1 MNRRFSRFCSASLA
15 YLLAFGLVP
24 FDAAPAVAGPA
35 PTALKI
41 AIAVPITAGAVELG
55 AGIRDGAQLAIA
67 QYAAELESAGV
78 TVTASVHD
86 DMGDPQTAVAEANAI
101 VADGSI
107 VGVVGHLNSG
117 CSIPASDYYDEHS
130 MAMITPAGTN
140 PALTQRGL
148 DTVFRTVANDSKQG
162 PLAADVAYSR
172 LRLRTAYVVD
182 DSTPYGESLA
192 ASFRSRFKAV
202 GGTVAGFRH
211 TSDTATRFTKTV
223 AIIKAKR
230 PDVVFYGG
238 IYNAGSMLA
247 RQLKNAGVSAV
258 FMGGDG
264 LYDPEF
270 VRLTGTTRASGATA
284 VNVGLPI
291 DVMPGGDR
299 FSADYEDVYGHAPV
313 SPYDAYAYDAAAAI
327 LEGIVAVAGSGAPT
341 TTAGWRTGVRA
352 RVAQSAFDG
361 VTGPIG
367 FTSTGDT
374 KYPAIGVYRVKS
386 GVWRSCALVGRPAL
400 SASPRSGVRFEVSG
414 KLRPRHLAGSD
425 VVKLRLWHRESGRW
439 VLRKS
444 VIAQAS
450 DDGVF
455 SRYAVAVRL
464 RSRGLWRISA
474 EHSDAL
480 HPTMRSTVRGFSV
493 K

>member
-1 MNRRFSRFCSASLA
+1 MNRRFARCCSVSLA

-24 FDAAPAVAGPA
+24 LGPGAAVAGPA

-67 QYAAELESAGV
+67 QYADELESVGV

-86 DMGDPQTAVAEANAI
+86 DEGDPKTAVTEAIAI
-101 VADGSI
+101 VADESV

-117 CSIPASDYYDEHS
+117 CSIPASDRYDEHS
-130 MAMITPAGTN
+130 LAMITPAGTN
-140 PALTQRGL
+140 PLLTQRGL
-148 DTVFRTVANDSKQG
+148 DTVFRTVAEDSKQG
-162 PLAADVAYSR
+162 PLAADAAYSR
-172 LRLRTAYVVD
+172 LRLRTAYIVD

-192 ASFRSRFKAV
+192 TSFRSRFKAV
-202 GGTVAGFRH
+202 GGTVAGVRH
-211 TSDTATRFTKTV
+211 TSDRSTRFTKTV
-223 AIIKAKR
+223 AIIKSKH

-238 IYNAGSMLA
+238 IYNAGAMLA

-264 LYDPEF
+264 VYDPEF
-270 VRLTGTTRASGATA
+270 IRLAGVTRASGATA

-291 DVMPGGDR
+291 EAMAGGDR
-299 FSADYEDVYGHAPV
+299 FAADYAVAYGHAPV

-327 LEGIVAVAGSGAPT
+327 LQGIVAVAESGAPT

-352 RVAQSAFDG
+352 QVAQSAFNG

-374 KYPAIGVYRVKS
+374 KYPAIGVYRVKN
-386 GVWRSCALVGRPAL
+386 GAWRSCALVGRPAL
-400 SASPRSGVRFEVSG
+400 SASPRSGVSFEVSG
-414 KLRPRHLAGSD
+414 TLRPRHIAGRD
-425 VVKLRLWHRESGRW
+425 VVTLRLWHRESGRW
-439 VLRKS
+439 VLRKTLL
-444 VIAQAS
+444 AQAH
-450 DDGVF
+450 DDGPF
-455 SRYAVAVRL
+455 SRYAAVVRL
-464 RSRGLWRISA
+464 RTRGSWRISA
-474 EHSDAL
+474 EHSDAQ
-480 HPTMRSTVRGFSV
+480 HPAMRSTLRSFAVE
-493 K
+493 